1 MTTYRFTMPTP
12 EVAKA
17 KGIRL
22 EGMETR
28 TRLWLMGIAF
38 ANSSL
43 TGSPFSVVFST
54 PTSFSIVTDQTKLVD
69 DIKDW
74 LDSYGYTCEM
84 SLTPA

>member
-12 EVAKA
+12 EEAKA
-17 KGIRL
+17 KGIKF

-28 TRLWLMGIAF
+28 TRLWLTGIAF

-43 TGSPFSVVFST
+43 TGTPFSVVFST
-54 PTSFSIVTDQTKLVD
+54 PTSFTIATDQTKLIY
-69 DIKDW
+69 DIKSW
-74 LDSYGYTCEM
+74 LDSYGYTCGM